1 MTTRLVLLG
10 TGTPN
15 ISATHYQNSFA
26 VIVDEVPYIVDCGA
40 GMLQRAAQSRLS
52 ALAMPKLTRLF
63 LTHLHPDHTTG
74 LPDFLIAPWV
84 LDRAE
89 TVQIFG
95 CAGTQSLVDLTL
107 QAYETGI
114 AEHRDGLAPIDHPL
128 DIVVT
133 EISAGEIYRDERVTV
148 MAFAASHGTL
158 EAYSY
163 KFVTADKTIV
173 ISGDTT
179 PTDAMREHAKDCDI
193 LVHEVYSAVQFAQR
207 DPRWQAYHQQAHTS
221 TIELAEIANATQ
233 PDLLVLVHQ
242 LYWSASDDDLLAE
255 IREAGYTGTVISG
268 SDLDVFQ

>member
-1 MTTRLVLLG
+1 MTTQLVLLG

-15 ISATHYQNSFA
+15 VHPQRYQNSFA
-26 VIVDEVPYIVDCGA
+26 ILVDDVPYIVDCGG
-40 GMLQRAAQSRLS
+40 GMLQRAAQTGHA

-84 LDRAE
+84 LDRSDP
-89 TVQIFG
+89 VQIFG
-95 CAGTQSLVDLTL
+95 PYGTQKLVDGVLA
-107 QAYETGI
+107 AYETGI

-128 DIVVT
+128 TIDVT
-133 EISAGEIYRDERVTV
+133 HITAGQVYQDERVTV
-148 MAFAASHGTL
+148 YAFAASHGTL

-179 PTDAMREHAKDCDI
+179 PTDTMLDHAKGCDI
-193 LVHEVYSAVQFAQR
+193 LVHEVYSAVQFEHR
-207 DPRWQAYHQQAHTS
+207 DPRWQAYHAQAHTS
-221 TIELAEIANATQ
+221 TVELARIAQATQ

-242 LYWSASDDDLLAE
+242 LYWGATDDDLLAE
-255 IREAGYTGTVISG
+255 IRDAGYTGKVVSG
-268 SDLDVFQ
+268 HDLAIFA